1 MCIYYASRNHS
12 DARDLQHKRARL
24 GESRS
29 GEPVSKYRAL
39 AMQIERASWN
49 RREFVGGVTGLAAA
63 AWAGGAKAQSSAS
76 PIILGQSCALSGPSA
91 LLGTE
96 FSQGARLYFDQLNA
110 QGGVAGRQ
118 IDLRTL
124 DDGYEPDRCI
134 NNTQQFLNDD
144 VLALFGYVGTPTS
157 MAALPLLQKAGVPLI
172 APLTGGQALRD
183 PRLAKNVFNLRASY
197 AEETALMVKQLTA
210 LGLKK
215 IAVFYQNDAYGQSGL
230 NGVTEALRPHGL
242 KPVGVA
248 TVERNSKDVAGAV
261 QKLVPLGADVIVQVG
276 TYSASAA
283 FVRAARKAGFGGQF
297 YNVSF
302 VGTSALLQELGKE
315 AEGVVVTQVVPSP
328 YKSSNAI
335 VREFQ
340 TAAQKNGVKWQ
351 PNYSSLEGFLAARVL
366 GEALKTAAAGG
377 RLQREGLV
385 AALESMNGQSVAGFP
400 LTFRGTPSKQRFV
413 ELSMLTGDGKVR
425 V

>member
-1 MCIYYASRNHS
+1 
-12 DARDLQHKRARL
+12 
-24 GESRS
+24 
-29 GEPVSKYRAL
+29 
-39 AMQIERASWN
+39 MQIERASWG
-49 RREFVGGVTGLAAA
+49 RREFVGGVAGLAAA
-63 AWAGGAKAQSSAS
+63 AWAGAVKAQSSAG
-76 PIILGQSCALSGPSA
+76 PIVLGQSCALSGPSA
-91 LLGTE
+91 QLGVE
-96 FSQGARLYFDQLNA
+96 FSQGAKLYFDQLNA
-110 QGGVAGRQ
+110 HGGVAGRQ
-118 IDLRTL
+118 VVLRTL

-134 NNTQQFLNDD
+134 ANTQQFLNDD

-183 PRLAKNVFNLRASY
+183 PKLAKNVFNLRASY
-197 AEETALMVKQLTA
+197 AEETALMVKQLTG

-230 NGVTEALRPHGL
+230 SGVTEALLPHGL

-248 TVERNSKDVAGAV
+248 TVERNSKDVSAAV
-261 QKLVPLGADVIVQVG
+261 QTLVPLGADVIVQVS

-283 FVRAARKAGFGGQF
+283 FVRAARKAGYGGQF

-340 TAAQKNGVKWQ
+340 TVAQKNGVKWL

-366 GEALKTAAAGG
+366 GDALKTAAAGG

-385 AALESMNGQSVAGFP
+385 AALESMNGQTVAGFP
-400 LTFRGTPSKQRFV
+400 LAFRGAPAKQRFV

>member
-1 MCIYYASRNHS
+1 
-12 DARDLQHKRARL
+12 
-24 GESRS
+24 
-29 GEPVSKYRAL
+29 
-39 AMQIERASWN
+39 MQIERASWG
-49 RREFVGGVTGLAAA
+49 RREFVGGVAGLAAA
-63 AWAGGAKAQSSAS
+63 AWAGAVKAQSSTG
-76 PIILGQSCALSGPSA
+76 PVILGQSCALSGPSA
-91 LLGTE
+91 QLGVE
-96 FSQGARLYFDQLNA
+96 FSQGAKLYFDQLNA

-118 IDLRTL
+118 VELRTL

-134 NNTQQFLNDD
+134 ANTQQFLNDD

-183 PRLAKNVFNLRASY
+183 PKLAKNVFNLRASY
-197 AEETALMVKQLTA
+197 AEETALMIKQLTG

-230 NGVTEALRPHGL
+230 SGVTEALLPHGL

-248 TVERNSKDVAGAV
+248 TVERNSKDVSAAV
-261 QKLVPLGADVIVQVG
+261 QTLVPLGADVIVQVS

-283 FVRAARKAGFGGQF
+283 FVRAARKAGYGGQF

-302 VGTSALLQELGKE
+302 VGTSALQQELGKE

-340 TAAQKNGVKWQ
+340 TAAQKNGVKWL

-366 GEALKTAAAGG
+366 GDALKTAAAGG

-385 AALESMNGQSVAGFP
+385 AALDSMNGQTVAGFP
-400 LTFRGTPSKQRFV
+400 LTFRGTPAKQRFV

>member
-1 MCIYYASRNHS
+1 M
-12 DARDLQHKRARL
+12 
-24 GESRS
+24 
-29 GEPVSKYRAL
+29 P
-39 AMQIERASWN
+39 
-49 RREFVGGVTGLAAA
+49 REVL
-63 AWAGGAKAQSSAS
+63 
-76 PIILGQSCALSGPSA
+76 P
-91 LLGTE
+91 
-96 FSQGARLYFDQLNA
+96 GARLICA
-110 QGGVAGRQ
+110 
-118 IDLRTL
+118 TL

-144 VLALFGYVGTPTS
+144 VFALFGYVGTPTS

>member
-1 MCIYYASRNHS
+1 
-12 DARDLQHKRARL
+12 
-24 GESRS
+24 
-29 GEPVSKYRAL
+29 
-39 AMQIERASWN
+39 MQIERASWG
-49 RREFVGGVTGLAAA
+49 RREFVGGVAGLAAA
-63 AWAGGAKAQSSAS
+63 AWAGAVKAQSSAG
-76 PIILGQSCALSGPSA
+76 PIVLGQSCALSGPSA
-91 LLGTE
+91 QLGVE
-96 FSQGARLYFDQLNA
+96 FSQGAKLYFDQLNA
-110 QGGVAGRQ
+110 HGGVAGRQ
-118 IDLRTL
+118 VVLRTL

-134 NNTQQFLNDD
+134 ANTQQFLNDD

-183 PRLAKNVFNLRASY
+183 PKLAKNVFNLRASY
-197 AEETALMVKQLTA
+197 AEETALMVKQLTG

-230 NGVTEALRPHGL
+230 SGVTEALLPHGL

-248 TVERNSKDVAGAV
+248 TVERNSKDVSAAV
-261 QKLVPLGADVIVQVG
+261 QTLVPLGADVIVQVS

-283 FVRAARKAGFGGQF
+283 FVRAARKAGYGGQF

-340 TAAQKNGVKWQ
+340 TVAQKNGVKWL

-366 GEALKTAAAGG
+366 GDALRTAAAGG

-385 AALESMNGQSVAGFP
+385 AALESMNGQTVAGFP
-400 LTFRGTPSKQRFV
+400 LAFRGAPAKQRFV